1 MATPRVLFLSN
12 YPPGYVISARARH
25 FADALAGQAETRIEH
40 RLPTRGSTIRH
51 FAAVAREY
59 RPHLIY
65 TLDGLSGELVA
76 FCARRVAGIPY
87 IVDRANTLEDYL
99 RETGRPYAFWR
110 PVAAIERLIL
120 GYASAVVCRG
130 INQTLAFRARYYN
143 RKIVHLSEGTDLR
156 RWVPRDGSTLRRRY
170 GLEDSLVIGTIG
182 TAKWSDVYGHYY
194 GRETVEVLRLLP
206 DKPVAGV
213 ILPSF
218 TSDASALERLQ
229 ELAEQYG
236 VSHRLRII
244 RDVPRESVPD
254 YLAVID
260 VCISTQLRS
269 LSGEM
274 RTTAKLPDYLACG
287 KFVLSTTI
295 GDARFYLPQEML
307 IDDTDDYYQQLAR
320 RIAAICENR
329 SILKMGVQGVE
340 TARRYFDYEA
350 IALQACVL
358 IMEVLGMRSRMSE
371 VSNRIA
377 GRGDHAEVTQRSGS
391 RR

>member
-25 FADALAGQAETRIEH
+25 FADALSGQAETRIEY
-40 RLPTRGSTIRH
+40 RLPTRRSTIRH
-51 FAAVAREY
+51 IVAAVRDY

-65 TLDGLSGELVA
+65 TLDGLSGETVA
-76 FCARRVAGIPY
+76 FCARLVAGIPY
-87 IVDRANTLEDYL
+87 IIDRANTLEDHL
-99 RETGRPYAFWR
+99 RESARPYAYWR
-110 PVAAIERLIL
+110 SAAVLESLIL
-120 GYASAVVCRG
+120 GNAKAVVCRG

-143 RKIVHLSEGTDLR
+143 RRIVHLSEGTDLR
-156 RWVPRDGSTLRRRY
+156 RWVPKDGSTLRRRY
-170 GLEDSLVIGTIG
+170 ALEDSLVIGTIG
-182 TAKWSDVYGHYY
+182 TAQWSEVYGHYF
-194 GRETVEVLRLLP
+194 GRETVEVLRLMP
-206 DKPVAGV
+206 DTPVDGV
-213 ILPSF
+213 ILPSL
-218 TSDASALERLQ
+218 TSDPAALERLQ

-244 RDVPRESVPD
+244 RNVPRESVPD
-254 YLAVID
+254 YLAVFD

-307 IDDTDDYYQQLAR
+307 IEHTDDYYQQLAR

-350 IALQACVL
+350 IALQASAL
-358 IMEVLGMRSRMSE
+358 IMEVLGMRSPKSE
-371 VSNRIA
+371 ASDRIA
-377 GRGDHAEVTQRSGS
+377 GRDDHAEVTQRPGP